1 MVAHATMKYSNVAWK
16 SRFPRT
22 FVLWWI
28 TLVVFPPKGTFL
40 NLPTKAEWGACR
52 ASGTAAAPVV
62 VQDDKDEKVDGE
74 KKEEDGLNHDKR

>member
-1 MVAHATMKYSNVAWK
+1 M
-16 SRFPRT
+16 
-22 FVLWWI
+22 
-28 TLVVFPPKGTFL
+28 VFPPKGTFL